1 MMYRGQPLT
10 LRQVVRQGHCPPQ
23 AATSPNEQMRRSN
36 RGGRQFKPLRVLS
49 WNPGHLGAQQWPEI
63 KDWLQSEAQAVCD
76 VLLLQETHW
85 SSSAQFTVAGWTCI
99 SSASPNQSK
108 PEPKAK
114 PKGRSKKPK
123 SPAAE
128 ATGAE
133 EAGAEEAA
141 ITRADGVI
149 VLLSPRIGAG
159 QIRWREHK
167 VGRLLEA
174 RFVYEGC
181 PFVVLCVY
189 QHVWSSAKT
198 PQQNRKDRGALV
210 AALSKAVKQVPSR
223 VSLVVAG
230 DLNSSLS
237 PSPRLVG
244 PCTCATAHRHDSEG
258 LQELVVSHK
267 LVALNTW
274 HASQPHTYTQQGT
287 SSQIDFV
294 LTKEIQAGGQSKWAR
309 PLHDWHLGSWT
320 VGGHAPVL
328 AVVKPIGHWMLP
340 ARREGPTCDVR
351 HLQTAVREET
361 EQALRMKEWVREH
374 MPVDHPD
381 QCNQVLLD
389 AAHLF
394 FPKVRRAGS
403 REPDSRRMW
412 QLAKEA
418 KEAPAPDPIKQAQ
431 LEAAQERRKQ
441 LVKQRQKE
449 RAAKFLE
456 GVDAAIAEGASH
468 VAYSIL
474 KQLRPWQPP
483 LRAQLKNKDGK
494 LMGPEEELEAL
505 RTYASSTFGTHAA
518 RENAPASEDRSSVT
532 GKAH

>member
-1 MMYRGQPLT
+1 MCFCYRKRTGLPPRSSQWRDGLASP
-10 LRQVVRQGHCPPQ
+10 QPPQ
-23 AATSPNEQMRRSN
+23 
-36 RGGRQFKPLRVLS
+36 
-49 WNPGHLGAQQWPEI
+49 
-63 KDWLQSEAQAVCD
+63 
-76 VLLLQETHW
+76 
-85 SSSAQFTVAGWTCI
+85 I
-99 SSASPNQSK
+99 SQNQSQQPSLK
-108 PEPKAK
+108 VVA
-114 PKGRSKKPK
+114 KKPK

-133 EAGAEEAA
+133 EAGAEDAV

-294 LTKEIQAGGQSKWAR
+294 LTMEIQAGGQSKWAR
-309 PLHDWHLGSWT
+309 PLHDWHLGSW
-320 VGGHAPVL
+320 P
-328 AVVKPIGHWMLP
+328 
-340 ARREGPTCDVR
+340 
-351 HLQTAVREET
+351 
-361 EQALRMKEWVREH
+361 
-374 MPVDHPD
+374 
-381 QCNQVLLD
+381 LD
-389 AAHLF
+389 AS
-394 FPKVRRAGS
+394 GS
-403 REPDSRRMW
+403 
-412 QLAKEA
+412 
-418 KEAPAPDPIKQAQ
+418 
-431 LEAAQERRKQ
+431 
-441 LVKQRQKE
+441 
-449 RAAKFLE
+449 E
-456 GVDAAIAEGASH
+456 GGA
-468 VAYSIL
+468 YL
-474 KQLRPWQPP
+474 
-483 LRAQLKNKDGK
+483 
-494 LMGPEEELEAL
+494 
-505 RTYASSTFGTHAA
+505 
-518 RENAPASEDRSSVT
+518 
-532 GKAH
+532 